1 MNDYEG
7 LNLPQLL
14 DLLHD
19 IVRPDPVAWTPQT
32 MGWAIVGGWL
42 LVVFLL
48 IGWNRIQKWRR
59 NRYRREALAMLNH
72 IGAQADVSSS
82 AIAEQVALLIKRTA
96 LVAYPR
102 AEVANLYGSQ
112 WATFLRQSAG
122 NDPVV
127 EKAAGDLASAA
138 YRVNV
143 DGGKLI
149 EPARRWIQV
158 HRA

>member
-1 MNDYEG
+1 MNEYEG

-32 MGWAIVGGWL
+32 IGWAIVAAWL
-42 LVVFLL
+42 LVVILL

-59 NRYRREALAMLNH
+59 NRYRSDALAMLKD
-72 IGAQADVSSS
+72 IGAQADESSS
-82 AIAEQVALLIKRTA
+82 AVAGQVALLIKRTA
-96 LVAYPR
+96 LVAYSR
-102 AEVANLYGSQ
+102 AEVANLYGSE
-112 WATFLRQSAG
+112 WAAFLRQSAG

-127 EKAAGDLASAA
+127 EKVAGDLASAA
-138 YRVNV
+138 YRVNI

-149 EPARRWIQV
+149 EAARRWIKV

>member
-32 MGWAIVGGWL
+32 IGWTIVGAWL
-42 LVVFLL
+42 LVAILL
-48 IGWNRIQKWRR
+48 IAWNRIRKWRR
-59 NRYRREALAMLNH
+59 NRYRREALAMLNR
-72 IGAQADVSSS
+72 IGAQADASSS
-82 AIAEQVALLIKRTA
+82 AVAGQVALLIKRTA

-112 WATFLRQSAG
+112 WATFLRQSVG

-127 EKAAGDLASAA
+127 EKAADDLASAA

-149 EPARRWIQV
+149 EPARRWILV

>member
-32 MGWAIVGGWL
+32 IGWAIVAVWL
-42 LVVFLL
+42 LVVTAL
-48 IGWNRIQKWRR
+48 IAWNRYLGWKR
-59 NRYRREALAMLNH
+59 NRYRRDALAILKTIEQQPQH
-72 IGAQADVSSS
+72 DGAWA
-82 AIAEQVALLIKRTA
+82 AEQVALHLKRTA
-96 LVAYPR
+96 LAAYPR
-102 AEVANLYGSQ
+102 AEVASLYGSR
-112 WATFLRQSAG
+112 WAAFLSESAG

-127 EKAAGDLASAA
+127 SAAAEDLATAA
-138 YRVNV
+138 YRAGV
-143 DGGKLI
+143 DGNSLI
-149 EPARRWIQV
+149 APARRWLKV

>member
-1 MNDYEG
+1 MNEYEG

-32 MGWAIVGGWL
+32 IGWAIVGVWL
-42 LVVFLL
+42 LVVILL
-48 IGWNRIQKWRR
+48 SSWNRIQKWHR
-59 NRYRREALAMLNH
+59 NRYRRDALAMLKE
-72 IGAQADVSSS
+72 IGAHADASSS
-82 AIAEQVALLIKRTA
+82 AVAGQVALLIKRTA

-102 AEVANLYGSQ
+102 AEVASLYGSE
-112 WATFLRQSAG
+112 WAAFLRQSAG

-127 EKAAGDLASAA
+127 EKAAGDLATAA

-149 EPARRWIQV
+149 EPARRWIRV